1 MSTKNM
7 DILNKLLI
15 FAAGIAI
22 GSAVTWN
29 YLTRVQEE
37 EFYEDEEEE
46 SESKKWNELGECFQK
61 GFEDGLKEVDEKCK
75 KTAQDICEKHNYASY
90 SKSENKEEDDDMN
103 KPYVIPPEEFD
114 DNDYETESL
123 TLYADGVLVNVYGN
137 PIEDVD
143 RLVGKESLTHFGE
156 YEDDSVFVRNDEL
169 KTDFEILLDTR
180 RYHDLTEEE

>member
-37 EFYEDEEEE
+37 EFEEDIEEEE
-46 SESKKWNELGECFQK
+46 EEELTPAGK
-61 GFEDGLKEVDEKCK
+61 LYDGDV
-75 KTAQDICEKHNYASY
+75 IRY
-90 SKSENKEEDDDMN
+90 SKILKKESYKEEEEEDDDMN

>member
-29 YLTRVQEE
+29 YLTRVREDD
-37 EFYEDEEEE
+37 YEDEPEEE
-46 SESKKWNELGECFQK
+46 CAETKEDDEESLHPISTTTLTNYSNI
-61 GFEDGLKEVDEKCK
+61 LKANNYVEK
-75 KTAQDICEKHNYASY
+75 
-90 SKSENKEEDDDMN
+90 KEEDENMN